1 MSIFISNIA
10 DSGSTGQNSDINF
23 ENKSFLVVDDI
34 TGMRTSMRITISTFG
49 GVRIDMANTAN
60 DAIYKIERKPYDI
73 ILCDFDLGPG
83 KDGQQLLEEIKRR
96 KLIKNSVIFMMV
108 TAEQRYEK
116 VVSAVEM
123 VPDDYLI
130 KPFTGETLRVR
141 LTRLVHKKAFFEPV
155 YALMDKQNYR
165 QAIAVCDE
173 LLSAHNQHMI
183 DLMRLKGEIFML
195 LGEFDKSRSLY
206 EQILAIREIPWAKM
220 GLAKS
225 LFNQNNFDEA
235 AEIFLKVTEES
246 PNYMDAY
253 DWLAKSYTALGNDE
267 AAQQVLMTVTA
278 KSPRILPRQKALGE
292 TAYSNGD
299 LDKALESYGAVLE
312 FGQHSSFTAPED
324 FANVSRV
331 HMDKGNF
338 DQALSTMKA
347 ARKNFKNS
355 PEATLHAAVMDTLIY
370 QKNGD
375 TKAAEQAYETAKS
388 LFEAAGRNSDRV
400 ALDIANAC
408 YLQGDEQLGEQIIQS
423 IVMNNH
429 DNKRVLKQT
438 ENLFKQ
444 LGLEEKGREIIKNS
458 SREVI
463 ALNNRAVKMAQS
475 GALRDAV
482 DLLTKA
488 VNEFHA
494 NIFITLNA
502 AHAILVYMQKDGWK
516 EELAH
521 TAQKYLHAVKAREPD
536 NQKLL
541 MLSELFKDIAQK
553 YGMKL

>member
-1 MSIFISNIA
+1 MSTFNSNTA
-10 DSGSTGQNSDINF
+10 ASGAAGLPGDIDF
-23 ENKSFLVVDDI
+23 EKKSFLVVDDI
-34 TGMRTSMRITISTFG
+34 MGMRTSMRITISTFG

-123 VPDDYLI
+123 APDDYLI

-141 LTRLVHKKAFFEPV
+141 LTRLVHKKAFFEPIYV
-155 YALMDKQNYR
+155 LIEKQDYR

-173 LLSAHNQHMI
+173 LLSSHNQHMM
-183 DLMRLKGEIFML
+183 DLIRLKGEIFML
-195 LGEFDKSRSLY
+195 LGEFDQSRSMY

-225 LFNQNNFDEA
+225 LFNQSNFDEA
-235 AEIFLKVTEES
+235 AEIFLKVTEDS

-253 DWLAKSYTALGNDE
+253 DWLAKSYTALGDDE
-267 AAQQVLMTVTA
+267 AAQQVLMAVTE
-278 KSPRILPRQKALGE
+278 KSPRILSRQKALGE

-331 HMDKGNF
+331 HMDQGNF
-338 DQALSTMKA
+338 DQALSTMKT
-347 ARKNFKNS
+347 ARKTFKDS
-355 PEATLHAAVMDTLIY
+355 PEAALHAAVMDTLIY
-370 QKNGD
+370 QKSGD
-375 TKAAEQAYETAKS
+375 TEAAEKAYETAKS
-388 LFEAAGRNSDRV
+388 LFEAAGKNSARIS
-400 ALDIANAC
+400 LDIANAC
-408 YLQGDEQLGEQIIQS
+408 YVQGDEKLGEQIIQS

-429 DNKRVLKQT
+429 DNKQVLKQT
-438 ENLFKQ
+438 KSMFKQ
-444 LGLEEKGREIIKNS
+444 IGLEEKGHEIIKNS

-475 GALRDAV
+475 GALKDAV

-488 VNEFHA
+488 VEDFHA
-494 NIFITLNA
+494 NNFITLNA
-502 AHAILVYMQKDGWK
+502 AHAILVYMQKEGWK

-521 TAQKYLHAVKAREPD
+521 TAQKYLQTVKERDPD

-541 MLSELFKDIAQK
+541 MLSELFKGIAQK
-553 YGMKL
+553 YGIKL

>member
-1 MSIFISNIA
+1 MSIFNTNTSSPA
-10 DSGSTGQNSDINF
+10 AFKDAVDIGF
-23 ENKSFLVVDDI
+23 ENKSFLVIDDI

-96 KLIKNSVIFMMV
+96 KLIKSSVIFMMV

-123 VPDDYLI
+123 APDDYLI
-130 KPFTGETLRVR
+130 KPFTGEMLRVR
-141 LTRLVHKKAFFEPV
+141 LTRLVHKKVFFEPIF
-155 YALMDKQNYR
+155 ALMDKQDYR
-165 QAIAVCDE
+165 QAITVCDE

-195 LGEFDKSRSLY
+195 LGEFAKAKDMYVK
-206 EQILAIREIPWAKM
+206 ILAIRDIPWAKM

-225 LFNQNNFDEA
+225 LYNQNNFDEA

-253 DWLAKSYTALGNDE
+253 DWLAKSYTALGDDK
-267 AAQQVLMTVTA
+267 AAQRILMIVTA
-278 KSPRILPRQKALGE
+278 KSPRILPRQKTLGE
-292 TAYSNGD
+292 TAYMNGD

-338 DQALSTMKA
+338 VQALSTMQA
-347 ARKNFKNS
+347 ARRTFKDS
-355 PEATLHAAVMDTLIY
+355 PEVQLHAAAMDTLIY
-370 QKNGD
+370 QKSGD
-375 TKAAEQAYETAKS
+375 TQAAEKAYETAKL
-388 LFEAAGRNSDRV
+388 LFETSGKSAGQV
-400 ALDIANAC
+400 ALDIANAS
-408 YLQGDEQLGEQIIQS
+408 YVQGDDKFADQIIQNV
-423 IVMNNH
+423 VMNNH

-438 ENLFKQ
+438 ANMFKQ
-444 LGLEEKGREIIKNS
+444 IGIEEKGQEIIKNS

-475 GALRDAV
+475 GALKDAV

-488 VNEFHA
+488 VEEFHA
-494 NIFITLNA
+494 NNFITLNA
-502 AHAILVYMQKDGWK
+502 AHAILVYMQKEGW
-516 EELAH
+516 EDELAH
-521 TAQKYLHAVKAREPD
+521 TAQKYLHNVKTRDPD

-541 MLSELFKDIAQK
+541 MLSELLKDVAQK
-553 YGMKL
+553 YGIKL